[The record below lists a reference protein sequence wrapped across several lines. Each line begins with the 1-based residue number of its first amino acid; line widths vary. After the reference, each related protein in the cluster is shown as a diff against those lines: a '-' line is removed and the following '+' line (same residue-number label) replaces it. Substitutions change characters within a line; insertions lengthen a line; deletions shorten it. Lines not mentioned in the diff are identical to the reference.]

1 MVTLLTD
8 PFFTLLAVEK
18 ILAAKIAVK
27 VANLLVT
34 CVRRSRAKLFPRNSR
49 NFVRCIFLVVRV
61 YGLLK
66 LKRDRNLH

>member
-27 VANLLVT
+27 VANWVT
-34 CVRRSRAKLFPRNSR
+34 CVQLSRAKLFPRNSQD
-49 NFVRCIFLVVRV
+49 FARCVFLVNGV
-61 YGLLK
+61 YGLFK
-66 LKRDRNLH
+66 LK